1 MKATRL
7 GLGSSKYSMTWAA
20 NSIILQARV
29 GAVIVSVI
37 FDDGANMGHVEEN
50 MAELTNVLRPICSK
64 C

>member
-1 MKATRL
+1 
-7 GLGSSKYSMTWAA
+7 MTWAA

-29 GAVIVSVI
+29 GAVVVSVI

-50 MAELTNVLRPICSK
+50 MAELINVLRPLCSK